1 VQVEYHQFSE
11 MNRPEEQRLPQ
22 LIEVYELQRNGLV
35 GRASFKEKARPASVD
50 EMELERLRQEMHEQA
65 AENDGFKPTGVAPD
79 FSAYNP
85 YRWESQAGFGATHR
99 PQAVKMPSSRQATK
113 LQSLSAR
120 SPADVE
126 PWRVPD
132 MEQSFD
138 PSATAP
144 AYRPSKVIR
153 SLDSS
158 SFNNK
163 KRLPATVNPRL
174 NAFVVTMGQDLSTS
188 AMIHDLDIEH
198 LMSTDDQGGVTEG
211 SPNKKM
217 PDSLLQFNDS
227 SEQV

>member
-1 VQVEYHQFSE
+1 MNSLLVSDIFNVQAEYHQFSE

-22 LIEVYELQRNGLV
+22 LIEVYELQLNGLV

-65 AENDGFKPTGVAPD
+65 AESDGLTGMAPD
-79 FSAYNP
+79 FSTYNP
-85 YRWESQAGFGATHR
+85 LRESQAGFGATRR
-99 PQAVKMPSSRQATK
+99 PQAVKMPSRQATK

-132 MEQSFD
+132 MERSFD

-158 SFNNK
+158 SFNDK

-174 NAFVVTMGQDLSTS
+174 NALELTMGQDLSSS
-188 AMIHDLDIEH
+188 AMLHNLDIVH
-198 LMSTDDQGGVTEG
+198 LASTDDRSGVTGG
-211 SPNKKM
+211 SP
-217 PDSLLQFNDS
+217 D
-227 SEQV
+227 VV